1 MSHLPYTSQEVNKS
15 FDKRRN
21 KFYKGRWEV
30 RVNGYCAGKQIVMH
44 ALALKSHQEA
54 CKCPFCGHTEE
65 AWEYAARNFDYTIP
79 NYDKVTG
86 KRIEGKKVTISE
98 EDRECPNCHKWWRVW
113 SGIGIVSTVVNYDTE
128 ERWV

>member
-15 FDKRRN
+15 FDKRTN

-30 RVNGYCAGKQIVMH
+30 QVKGYCAGKQIIMH

-65 AWEYAARNFDYTIP
+65 AWEYAARNFDYNIP

-86 KRIEGKKVTISE
+86 KRIEGKTVTISE
-98 EDRECPNCHKWWRVW
+98 EDRECSNCHKWWRVW
-113 SGIGIVSTVVNYDTE
+113 SGIGVVSTVVNYDTE